1 MTQAAKDFYRILGV
15 ADAASQEEI
24 KKAYRRLAKEN
35 HPDANPQDPT
45 AADRFKD
52 VGEAYGVLSHPEKR
66 KQYDQMR
73 RLGAFDSSRAR
84 GGARPGTGAQGESF
98 SFEDLS
104 GFGGLGDIF
113 SSIFDRG
120 RGPGMAGDPRGG
132 PSRGRDVE
140 TTVEIS
146 FETAVAGGS
155 IQLAVPVTEVC
166 ATCAGSGGAPG
177 TNLRRCGEC
186 GGTGAVSFG
195 QGGFAVKRPC
205 PACMGRGQL
214 PEVPCPS
221 CRGNGSVRQT
231 RKVQLNVPAGVETGT
246 RLRLAGQGEG
256 GDGGGKPGD
265 LYVGFQ
271 VRAHRFF
278 RRDGLDIHV
287 SVPLNFAQATL
298 GTKMRVRT
306 VGGKR
311 AVLTIPP
318 GTQSG
323 TRFRLKGHGVKKGD
337 RTGDQYVE
345 VKVEVPKDMSDEERE
360 RFKALADSAG
370 LPY

>member
-15 ADAASQEEI
+15 SESASQDEI

-35 HPDANPQDPT
+35 HPDANPQDPS

-52 VGEAYGVLSHPEKR
+52 VGEAYGVLSDPEKR

-73 RLGAFDSSRAR
+73 RLGAFDSSRVR
-84 GGARPGTGAQGESF
+84 GGGRPGPGAQGEPF

-120 RGPGMAGDPRGG
+120 RRPGMAGDPRGG

-146 FETAVAGGS
+146 FEKAVAGGS
-155 IQLAVPVTEVC
+155 IQLSVPVTEVC
-166 ATCAGSGGAPG
+166 ATCSGSGGAPG
-177 TNLRRCGEC
+177 TNLRRCSEC
-186 GGTGAVSFG
+186 GGSGTVSFG

-221 CRGNGSVRQT
+221 CRGSGSVRQT
-231 RKVQLNVPAGVETGT
+231 RKVQLSVPRGVETGT

-256 GDGGGKPGD
+256 GDGGGTPGD
-265 LYVGFQ
+265 LYVIFQ
-271 VRAHRFF
+271 VRPHRFF

-306 VGGKR
+306 VDGKR

-323 TRFRLKGHGVKKGD
+323 TRFRLKGHGVRKGD

-345 VKVEVPKDMSDEERE
+345 VKVEVPKNMSDEERE
-360 RFKALADSAG
+360 RFKELADSAG
-370 LPY
+370 LRY